1 MGSLT
6 SCFKPKEEKTK
17 LIDNISID
25 YDNDTNITHIKINL
39 DYLDHHH
46 SYYLPD

>member
-25 YDNDTNITHIKINL
+25 YDNDITHVRINL
-39 DYLDHHH
+39 DYLDHHY